1 MHILLG
7 IENAQLRFSLEFLI
21 SQEPGVDVVGEA
33 SETEGLLALIKTSH
47 PDLVLFEQH
56 LSGRPFDSLLA
67 EIRCHRPAPYLMV
80 LSKNW
85 KDEDAILAAGVDA
98 FLVKGDPPEELLSA
112 FRRIREQGQFSNS
125 TTEEEG
131 A

>member
-7 IENAQLRFSLEFLI
+7 IGNAQLRFSLEFLI

-56 LSGRPFDSLLA
+56 LPGRPFNSLLA
-67 EIRCHRPAPYLMV
+67 EICHHQPAPYLMV
-80 LSKNW
+80 LSRDR

-98 FLVKGDPPEELLSA
+98 FLVEGDPPEELLSA
-112 FRRIREQGQFSNS
+112 FRRIREEARFLNS
-125 TTEEEG
+125 STE
-131 A
+131 